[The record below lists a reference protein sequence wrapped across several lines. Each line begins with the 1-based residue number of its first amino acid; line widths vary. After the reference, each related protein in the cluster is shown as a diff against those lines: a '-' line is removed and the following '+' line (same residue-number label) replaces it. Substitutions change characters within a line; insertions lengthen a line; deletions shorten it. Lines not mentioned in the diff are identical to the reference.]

1 VPRSPYLEEILR
13 LDPLADHQR
22 IVYLD
27 VSYEFPFD
35 TTRSLEFALFR
46 TFAVPSIGA
55 LLDSTGEFY
64 ARPQKRYD
72 DTDILVSAI
81 LQYGYDS
88 ERGRA
93 ALRRMNQIHGR
104 FAISN
109 EDFLYVLSSFVFEP
123 IRWNER
129 FGWRR
134 LVEAERLAYFHCW
147 REIGRRMN
155 IKEIPDDYDEF
166 ERFNVAYERE
176 RFRCTEA
183 SRRLGAVTRDLF
195 LGWFPW
201 VPRALGAPV
210 IYALIDDRLLDAFGF
225 PHPPPRVRSAVEAA
239 LRLRARGLRL
249 LPPRRRPRLRP
260 ELRHRSYPRGY
271 RLEELGPAG
280 SRRGRVR
287 ARPAA
292 RPGS

>member
-1 VPRSPYLEEILR
+1 MRRSPYLEEILQ
-13 LDPLADHQR
+13 LDPLADHRR

-35 TTRSLEFALFR
+35 MTRSLEFALFR

-72 DTDILVSAI
+72 DTDILVSSI

-134 LVEAERLAYFHCW
+134 MIEAERLAYFQCW

-155 IKEIPDDYDEF
+155 IKAIPEDYGDF

-176 RFRCTEA
+176 RFRCTHA
-183 SRRLGAVTRDLF
+183 SRRLGPVTRDLF

-201 VPRALGAPV
+201 VPRRLGAPV
-210 IYALIDDRLLDAFGF
+210 IHALIDDELLDAFGF
-225 PHPPPRVRSAVEAA
+225 PHPSPRLRRTVHGAV
-239 LRLRARGLRL
+239 RLRARALRL
-249 LPPRRRPRLRP
+249 LPPRRKPKLRP
-260 ELRHRSYPRGY
+260 ELRQRSYPHGY
-271 RLEELGPAG
+271 RIEELGPPG
-280 SRRGRVR
+280 SRRKRVR

-292 RPGS
+292 PPPS